1 MCAARHAYISKQ
13 NVTRRFRLLCRGVN
27 SICGRQAKYTKKPF
41 SQLKQTEFYGIC
53 GKRSAAEY
61 TQSEIMLANWQALLR
76 SICGRQ
82 AKYTKKPFSQL
93 KQTEFYGICGK
104 RSAAEYTKKW
114 PRAAVCAVRHIYLQ
128 IECDKAAPFALPRR
142 EQYMWPSGQIY
153 EEAADLKIFKSAAS
167 FVPRTGLEPA
177 HHL

>member
-1 MCAARHAYISKQ
+1 MSAARHAYISKQ

-27 SICGRQAKYTKKPF
+27 NICGRQAKYTKKPF

-53 GKRSAAEY
+53 GKRSASEY

-76 SICGRQ
+76 SICGAQ
-82 AKYTKKPFSQL
+82 ATN
-93 KQTEFYGICGK
+93 IR
-104 RSAAEYTKKW
+104 RSHFHNSSGRSFTVYAAGGTHPNIRRVKSCWQIGRRY
-114 PRAAVCAVRHIYLQ
+114 CAVYVAR
-128 IECDKAAPFALPRR
+128 KR
-142 EQYMWPSGQIY
+142 QIY
-153 EEAADLKIFKSAAS
+153 EEADLKIFKSASS

>member
-1 MCAARHAYISKQ
+1 MWRASD
-13 NVTRRFRLLCRGVN
+13 
-27 SICGRQAKYTKKPF
+27 KYTKKPF

-93 KQTEFYGICGK
+93 KQTEFHGIFGK
-104 RSAAEYTKKW
+104 RSAAEYMKSENHVGKLTGD
-114 PRAAVCAVRHIYLQ
+114 AA
-128 IECDKAAPFALPRR
+128 
-142 EQYMWPSGQIY
+142 QYMWRVSDKYTKKP
-153 EEAADLKIFKSAAS
+153 
-167 FVPRTGLEPA
+167 T
-177 HHL
+177 